1 MGDDFTRL
9 PDLASRRLGGSVIY
23 ANDELFA
30 ERENLIKPEA
40 PAYSTYT
47 FGHKGQIYD
56 GWETRRRR
64 EPGHDWAIV
73 RLGAAGVVRGV
84 VVDTAFF
91 KGNYPP
97 EVSVEGTGVEG
108 YPSPAELQAAEWLS
122 LVPRSPVK
130 GDAQNSFPVQAPQR
144 VTHVR
149 LSMYPDGGVARLRV
163 HGDVVPDPRFLATGA
178 IDLAALV
185 NGGVVIGCSNMFYSS
200 PTNLISPGD
209 ARVMGEGWETARR
222 RDDGNDWVEFRLA
235 GPGVVRL
242 AEIDTRYFVGN
253 APGWASLRGRAGR
266 SGPDDADDPAAWIE
280 LLPRTRLQ
288 PDTRHLFRLPASAEV
303 NDVRL
308 DVFPDGG
315 LARVRLYGDLSAR
328 GLAELGLRWLNS
340 VPATQAGQLL
350 ANCCASRA
358 WVERIAAG
366 RQYTDLDALLG
377 ASDRVIRELGR
388 DDLAEALSAHPRI
401 GQRAEG
407 ASTGADWSRQEQ
419 ASVGE
424 TDAEVLAA
432 LEEGNRAYEQRFGHV
447 FLIRA
452 SGRSAEELL
461 AALRQRLA
469 NDPDTEWGVVAE
481 ELREITRLRLERL
494 LQP

>member
-9 PDLASRRLGGSVIY
+9 PDLAVRSLGGSVVA

-30 ERENLIKPEA
+30 ERENLIKPQA

-47 FGHKGQIYD
+47 FGHKGQVYD

-64 EPGHDWAIV
+64 EPGHDHAIV

-84 VVDTAFF
+84 VVDTTFF

-130 GDAQNSFPVQAPQR
+130 GDAQNPFPVEVPDR

-149 LSMYPDGGVARLRV
+149 LSIYPDGGVARLRV
-163 HGDVVPDPRFLATGA
+163 HGEVVPDPRFLATGA

-185 NGGVVIGCSNMFYSS
+185 NGGVVTGCSNMFYSS

-242 AEIDTRYFVGN
+242 AEIDTRYFLGN
-253 APGWASLRGRAGR
+253 APGWASLHGRDAR
-266 SGPDDADDPAAWIE
+266 TADPDAWTE
-280 LLPRTRLQ
+280 LLGRTRLQ
-288 PDTRHLFRLPASAEV
+288 PDTRHLFRIPASAEFTEI
-303 NDVRL
+303 RL

-315 LARVRLYGDLSAR
+315 LARVRLYGDLSTQ
-328 GLAELGLRWLNS
+328 GLAELGLRWLNN
-340 VPATQAGQLL
+340 VPATQAGLLL
-350 ANCCASRA
+350 ASCCASRA
-358 WVERIAAG
+358 WIERMSAG
-366 RQYTDLDALLG
+366 RPYADLDGLFD
-377 ASDRVIRELGR
+377 ASDRAIRKLGR

-401 GQRAEG
+401 GQRAAG
-407 ASTGADWSRQEQ
+407 ASTEADWSRQEQ
-419 ASVGE
+419 ASFQASVGE
-424 TDAEVLAA
+424 ADAEVQAA
-432 LEEGNRAYEQRFGHV
+432 LEEGNRVYEQRFGHV

-469 NDPDTEWGVVAE
+469 NDPDTEWDVVAE